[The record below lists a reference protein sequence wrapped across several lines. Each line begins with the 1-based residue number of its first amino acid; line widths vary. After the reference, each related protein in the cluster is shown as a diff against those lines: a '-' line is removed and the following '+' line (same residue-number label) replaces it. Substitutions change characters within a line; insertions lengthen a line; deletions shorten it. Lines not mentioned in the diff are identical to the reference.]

1 MTAATDKAAAAAT
14 AAKQKAR
21 AAKFVEL
28 AEKRVT
34 KAINAIRSVAKL
46 SSANYISTEEQVT
59 RIAEVLR
66 EEVVAMHESFSRK
79 GGATKESFKL

>member
-1 MTAATDKAAAAAT
+1 MATQKEKAT
-14 AAKQKAR
+14 AAAIAARNKAR

-46 SSANYISTEEQVT
+46 SSANYVSDDAQVT

-66 EEVVAMHESFSRK
+66 EEVVAMHDSFSKAPAADK
-79 GGATKESFKL
+79 GGFKL